1 MEDVYINVVLSG
13 NRYCK
18 NMDNVDENG
27 TCLNMFRES
36 VVNLSGVNLRELSVS
51 NLQKLQELKQ
61 IKLPN
66 AKLIKTIMP
75 IKMQN
80 AKMMM
85 SDLTEADLN
94 GVDLTGANLLRA
106 TLIGAKLIGANLT
119 NTDLRNADLTNA
131 DLQGADLQGAEL
143 YDADL
148 RGANLVGIRNM
159 QTAKMGEETK
169 FDKAQKRQ
177 LVALGV
183 NISKIKPDHRIKSAR
198 PPVFKRTVSTNI
210 PDQLETNY
218 CWAYSM
224 SKVIHRF
231 FKSILVELKTVEG
244 DNPSC
249 DKFYSNHLFQSHQS
263 TLNAELC
270 GGVKEYKNLVLFM
283 FIFNELTKMHGCDSG
298 SRIIQMILY
307 TDRFFEK
314 FIKPDLQYS
323 DLFSP
328 VIDIHLRV
336 VFELL
341 KKISQLCNKDCFVIR
356 YYIGLFSI
364 DFSYDVLFTIIKD
377 VIDQGLYLS
386 LSMPLKNISNKLFEQ
401 IKNVEF
407 ETGHSLTVVG
417 YNNDDKSITIKNSWG
432 DRLKYLTI
440 LLDELKHEDNDIGI
454 IWIAPPDEL
463 YFKSSKGSSEGA
475 VRDSRSYNSSKD
487 SINSR
492 YPDNYNES
500 SDDIS
505 LNLGFGLN
513 KKMSRVKKSKNSKKS
528 KKKYIKNKKNIKSK
542 KSKKV

>member
-1 MEDVYINVVLSG
+1 
-13 NRYCK
+13 
-18 NMDNVDENG
+18 
-27 TCLNMFRES
+27 
-36 VVNLSGVNLRELSVS
+36 
-51 NLQKLQELKQ
+51 
-61 IKLPN
+61 
-66 AKLIKTIMP
+66 
-75 IKMQN
+75 
-80 AKMMM
+80 
-85 SDLTEADLN
+85 
-94 GVDLTGANLLRA
+94 
-106 TLIGAKLIGANLT
+106 
-119 NTDLRNADLTNA
+119 
-131 DLQGADLQGAEL
+131 
-143 YDADL
+143 
-148 RGANLVGIRNM
+148 
-159 QTAKMGEETK
+159 
-169 FDKAQKRQ
+169 
-177 LVALGV
+177 
-183 NISKIKPDHRIKSAR
+183 
-198 PPVFKRTVSTNI
+198 
-210 PDQLETNY
+210 
-218 CWAYSM
+218 
-224 SKVIHRF
+224 
-231 FKSILVELKTVEG
+231 
-244 DNPSC
+244 
-249 DKFYSNHLFQSHQS
+249 
-263 TLNAELC
+263 
-270 GGVKEYKNLVLFM
+270 M